1 MDDFLLTRIRRKII
15 KKYIKLTHKKSDWF
29 KADYWPDVTF
39 KEEQWHFKQNKL
51 DILTLSSLELAESRV
66 NIIGSGPSVNEL
78 DFAKLKEANNIFL
91 NGAIS
96 LAHKEDLPIFAHVIM
111 DSNFVYNRFDLLK
124 NSAKNK
130 SKLILSLGAL
140 CAIAE
145 RDFEIIRNNEIYL
158 FHIKPISDTDS
169 FTHNIDQYVIDGGT
183 VMAVAIQS
191 VLNANPSSAYLLG
204 LDISNAHLPRFYEQ
218 EKHVQ
223 KSGLQKDFEDKILPF
238 MTEAKKQYDA
248 KEVGLYNCSP
258 VSKLPFDII
267 PYSDHYEKK

>member
-1 MDDFLLTRIRRKII
+1 MNDFLLTRIRRRII
-15 KKYIKLTHKKSDWF
+15 KKYIKLTHKKSEWF

-39 KEEQWHFKQNKL
+39 KKDQWYFKQNKL
-51 DILTLSSLELAESRV
+51 DVLSLSSLELKESSV
-66 NIIGSGPSVNEL
+66 NIIGSGPSINEL
-78 DFAKLKEANNIFL
+78 DLVRLKETNNIFL

-130 SKLILSLGAL
+130 SRLILSLGAL

-145 RDFEIIRNNEIYL
+145 RDFDIIRNNDIYL
-158 FHIKPISDTDS
+158 FHIKPISEKEK
-169 FTHNIDQYVIDGGT
+169 FTNNLDQYIIDGGT

-191 VLNANPSSAYLLG
+191 VFNANPSSTYLLG
-204 LDISNAHLPRFYEQ
+204 LDISNAHLPRFYEH

-238 MTEAKKQYDA
+238 MVEAKKQYDT
-248 KEVGLYNCSP
+248 KEIGLYNCSP